1 MERLPLGYRFI
12 DNNAVGVVATILV
25 EANSRGEINAG
36 EYGPTRPQPDFE
48 VQADEISEANL
59 TWTCV
64 KRGGSGG
71 YVLLY
76 LFENRSPG
84 RALVTLRRAY
94 EPSHA
99 SD

>member
-1 MERLPLGYRFI
+1 MRQGEHMERLPLDYRFI

-48 VQADEISEANL
+48 IQTDADL
-59 TWTCV
+59 TWDCV
-64 KRGGSGG
+64 KRGGNGR

-76 LFENRSPG
+76 LFENRTPS
-84 RALVTLRRAY
+84 RALVTLRRPS
-94 EPSHA
+94 EP
-99 SD
+99 